1 MNGVGNES
9 RPKIGYYGKPMKS
22 LLGLPV
28 QGISGIASKRAAVLE
43 GAGICTLE
51 DMLCYQPFRYEDRRE
66 FRALSRLVEG
76 REVLLR
82 GQIRAAG
89 TFQTPRK
96 RVRIFEAVVA
106 DDSGSLPLK
115 FFNQGYLEKVLRRGS
130 EIVLYG
136 VARRDSY
143 TGRLTMVNPEF
154 ELINADQDQG
164 IHMGRIV
171 PVYRRIGNLPTR
183 ALRQIMFRVLR
194 TLSRGDVGDLLPAEL
209 LDKYRLPG
217 RLEAFQQLHFPE
229 VEGSGL
235 AFVESLNEARSPA
248 HQRFIFEEFFLFQLG
263 LAELK
268 RRRLV
273 EPRPRSLEIKP
284 KIRDV
289 IKRILPFHPTAAQK
303 RVLKEIV
310 DDLTGERVMSRLLQ
324 GDVGSGKTIVALQ
337 AMVVALENGF
347 QTALMA
353 PTELLAEQHLRTFR
367 ERFEHVP
374 YNIQFLS
381 SRVKGKERRDVLD
394 EVADGRAQIVIG
406 THALFQEDVQ
416 FADLGLVVID
426 EQHRFGV
433 VQRSQLMHKGR
444 KPDTLVMTATPI
456 PRSLAL
462 TVYGELDLSVIDEL
476 PPGRKPIETRVCGEG
491 QRSAVYQFL
500 DREFEAGR
508 QAYVVYPLV
517 EESDKLQLKAATEMA
532 ALLQEKIFPER
543 QVGLVHGRLKGEE
556 KEELMRRFQ
565 SADLDLLVATTV
577 IEVGIDVSNAT
588 VMLVEHADRFGLS
601 QLHQLRGRIGR
612 GSQRSVC
619 ILMVSDEITEEAR
632 LRLEIMA
639 QTNDGFKIA
648 ERDLELRG
656 PGEFV
661 GTRQS
666 GVPNFRFGNIVRDRR
681 WLELAREE
689 AQSWWKRQDPKSSDP
704 ALLSSVR
711 SQWKR
716 RFSLFEV
723 G

>member
-1 MNGVGNES
+1 
-9 RPKIGYYGKPMKS
+9 MKS

-28 QGISGIASKRAAVLE
+28 QGISGIAGKRATVLE
-43 GAGICTLE
+43 GAGIHTLE
-51 DMLCYQPFRYEDRRE
+51 DLLCYQPFRYEDRRE

-76 REVLLR
+76 EEALLR

-136 VARRDSY
+136 IPRRDSY
-143 TGRLTMVNPEF
+143 SGRLTLVNPEF
-154 ELINADQDQG
+154 ELIDADQDQG

-183 ALRQIMFRVLR
+183 AIRQLMFRVLR
-194 TLSRGDVGDLLPAEL
+194 TFSTGDVGEVLPASL
-209 LDKYRLPG
+209 LEKYRLPG

-229 VEGSGL
+229 VGDSGPT
-235 AFVESLNEARSPA
+235 FIESLNEARSPA

-263 LAELK
+263 LAELR
-268 RRRLV
+268 RRRLE

-284 KIRDV
+284 RIREV
-289 IKRILPFHPTAAQK
+289 IKGILPFHPTAAQK

-310 DDLTGERVMSRLLQ
+310 DDLTDDRVMSRLLQ

-347 QTALMA
+347 QTVLMA
-353 PTELLAEQHLRTFR
+353 PTELLAEQHLTTFR
-367 ERFEHVP
+367 KAFEDVS

-381 SRVKGKERRDVLD
+381 GRVKGKERRAVLD
-394 EVADGRAQIVIG
+394 EVASGRAQIVIG
-406 THALFQEDVQ
+406 THALFQEDVE

-433 VQRSQLMHKGR
+433 VQRSLLMHKGR
-444 KPDTLVMTATPI
+444 RPDTLVMTATPI

-462 TVYGELDLSVIDEL
+462 TAYGELDLSVIDEL
-476 PPGRKPIETRVCGEG
+476 PPGRKPIETRVCREG
-491 QRSAVYQFL
+491 QRTAIYQFL
-500 DREFEAGR
+500 DREIEAGR
-508 QAYVVYPLV
+508 QIYVVYPLV

-532 ALLQEKIFPER
+532 TLLQEKVFPER
-543 QVGLVHGRLKGEE
+543 RVGLLHGRLKGEE
-556 KEELMRRFQ
+556 KDDLMRRFQ
-565 SADLDLLVATTV
+565 SGDLDLLVATTV

-619 ILMVSDEITEEAR
+619 ILMTSDEITEEAR
-632 LRLEIMA
+632 LRLEIMG
-639 QTNDGFKIA
+639 QTNDGFEIA

-666 GVPNFRFGNIVRDRR
+666 GVPNFRFGSIVRDRR
-681 WLELAREE
+681 WLELARTE
-689 AQSWWKRQDPKSSDP
+689 ALNWREKQNLTPSDK
-704 ALLSSVR
+704 LLLASVR